1 MNRKTVVINTSLAL
15 VLLAAAVGAVM
26 QIDNPSA
33 PKPVEQT
40 AVVTQGPVSTTVT
53 TTGNMDSPRTVG
65 LPFSGQPGLVKAI
78 YTKIGDDV
86 KAGQKLAAVDDRAA
100 RAQYQ
105 HALAQLV
112 QARGALLTAQNPE
125 TAQEHQ
131 LDQANIASSIQDL
144 ANAQLAVKHAREKLA
159 ADVIEQ
165 NRLVAAAQR
174 NVTRTASA
182 AASATATASRQRQTV
197 TDLTANP
204 PAVTSD
210 TLTRTN
216 SRSRSANRQRQ
227 ITAETSTQAVAQAVA
242 QRTQVLLQDQQDIRR
257 LKNEATLAA
266 RNLSVARAQAAVNA
280 QGGHPGDILTARG
293 QIFDAEASLRDARNA
308 LSDTVL
314 RAPFAG
320 KVVDIAGNVGETPVG
335 AVRGTAATSASPNGP
350 GAVENRKPATQSGFV
365 ILADLTHKYVTAQV
379 DEADVGKIQPGQ
391 PANVT
396 FPATGAKVSGTV
408 EKIYEQEIVIN
419 NVVEYNVDILL
430 NDVGPTIKLG
440 QSATVQIVTA
450 AQQNVLSVPN
460 QAIIHA
466 GDQNILQVRR
476 GTQLMKI
483 PVKVGLVGDTS
494 TEVSSP
500 LLKAGDVVVLPTAGG
515 GGGGGGAGKR
525 GGSSGKIGLK

>member
-1 MNRKTVVINTSLAL
+1 
-15 VLLAAAVGAVM
+15 M

-53 TTGNMDSPRTVG
+53 TTGNMDTPHTVG
-65 LPFSGQPGLVKAI
+65 LPFSGQPGLVKAL

-86 KAGQKLAAVDDRAA
+86 KGGDKLAAVDDRLA

-105 HALAQLV
+105 HALAQLR
-112 QARGALLTAQNPE
+112 QAQGALLTAENPE

-131 LDQANIASSIQDL
+131 LDQANISASIQDL
-144 ANAQLAVKHAREKLA
+144 ANAQLDVQHARQKLA
-159 ADVIEQ
+159 SDTVEQ
-165 NRLVAAAQR
+165 NRLVAAAER
-174 NVTRTASA
+174 NVTRTANA
-182 AASATATASRQRQTV
+182 AANRARDFATTT
-197 TDLTANP
+197 TT
-204 PAVTSD
+204 TGM
-210 TLTRTN
+210 TTTTTTTN
-216 SRSRSANRQRQ
+216 SRSRHLERDRSIQAQ
-227 ITAETSTQAVAQAVA
+227 TSTQAVASAVA
-242 QRTQVLLQDQQDIRR
+242 QRNATLLQDEQDIKR
-257 LKNEATLAA
+257 LKNVATLAA
-266 RNLSVARAQAAVNA
+266 RNLTIARAQAAVNA
-280 QGGHPGDILTARG
+280 QGGHPGDIETAEG
-293 QIFDAEASLRDARNA
+293 QIEDALASVHDAKIA
-308 LSDTVL
+308 LADTVL

-320 KVVDIAGNVGETPVG
+320 KVVDIAGGVGETPVG
-335 AVRGTAATSASPNGP
+335 AVRGTAAASASPNGP

-365 ILADLTHKYVTAQV
+365 ILADLTHKFVTAQV

-391 PANVT
+391 PASVT

-408 EKIYEQEIVIN
+408 QKVYEQEIVIN

-440 QSATVQIVTA
+440 QSATVQIVTSA
-450 AQQNVLSVPN
+450 KQNVLSVPN

-466 GDQNILQVRR
+466 GNQSILQVRR

-483 PVKVGLVGDTS
+483 PVQVGLVGDTS

-500 LLKAGDVVVLPTAGG
+500 LLKAGDVVVLPSAGG
-515 GGGGGGAGKR
+515 GGGGGGGGKR

>member
-53 TTGNMDSPRTVG
+53 TTGNMDTPHTVG
-65 LPFSGQPGLVKAI
+65 LPFSGQPGLVRAI

-86 KAGQKLAAVDDRAA
+86 KGGQKLAAVDDRAA
-100 RAQYQ
+100 KAQYQ
-105 HALAQLV
+105 HALAALQ
-112 QARGALLTAQNPE
+112 QARGQLLSARNPE
-125 TAQEHQ
+125 SGGDYQ
-131 LDQANIASSIQDL
+131 LDQANIAASVQDL
-144 ANAQLAVKHAREKLA
+144 ANAQQAVQHARQQLA
-159 ADVIEQ
+159 LDTVEQ
-165 NRLVAAAQR
+165 NNLVRAAER

-182 AASATATASRQRQTV
+182 TAQRARDFSRTV
-197 TDLTANP
+197 TTHTNP
-204 PAVTSD
+204 AGTDIATS
-210 TLTRTN
+210 N
-216 SRSRSANRQRQ
+216 ARSTHLARERDIQAS
-227 ITAETSTQAVAQAVA
+227 TSSQAVAQAVA
-242 QRTQVLLQDQQDIRR
+242 TRNNTLLQDTQAIKR

-266 RNLSVARAQAAVNA
+266 RNLSVARAQALANQEGKPGQVETA
-280 QGGHPGDILTARG
+280 QGQVA
-293 QIFDAEASLRDARNA
+293 DALATIKDAKDA
-308 LSDTVL
+308 LADTVL

-320 KVVDIAGNVGETPVG
+320 KIVDIAGGVGETPVG
-335 AVRGTAATSASPNGP
+335 AVRGTAAASASPNGP
-350 GAVENRKPATQSGFV
+350 GAVENRKPATQSGFI

-396 FPATGAKVSGTV
+396 FPATGAKVTGTV

-466 GDQNILQVRR
+466 GDQSILQVRR

-500 LLKAGDVVVLPTAGG
+500 LLKAGDVVVLPSAGG
-515 GGGGGGAGKR
+515 GGGGGGGGKR

>member
-53 TTGNMDSPRTVG
+53 TTGNMDTPHTVG

-182 AASATATASRQRQTV
+182 AANRARDFSRTV
-197 TDLTANP
+197 TTQTNP
-204 PAVTSD
+204 QSTNTTTSN
-210 TLTRTN
+210 TR
-216 SRSRSANRQRQ
+216 SSHVERDRSIQAS
-227 ITAETSTQAVAQAVA
+227 TSTQAVAQAVA

-466 GDQNILQVRR
+466 GDQSILQVRR

-515 GGGGGGAGKR
+515 GGGGGGGAKR

>member
-53 TTGNMDSPRTVG
+53 TTGNLDSPHTVG

-86 KAGQKLAAVDDRAA
+86 KAGDKLAAVDDRPAK
-100 RAQYQ
+100 AQYQ
-105 HALAQLV
+105 HALAQLQ
-112 QARGALLTAQNPE
+112 QARGQLLTAQEGE

-131 LDQANIASSIQDL
+131 LDQANIAASVQDL
-144 ANAQLAVKHAREKLA
+144 ANAQQAVAHARQQLA
-159 ADVIEQ
+159 LDTIEQ
-165 NRLVAAAQR
+165 NRLVRAAQR

-182 AASATATASRQRQTV
+182 SVDRARQRVSDV
-197 TDLTANP
+197 TTHP
-204 PAVTSD
+204 PTLKSD
-210 TLTRTN
+210 TLTR
-216 SRSRSANRQRQ
+216 NRDRARQ
-227 ITAETSTQAVAQAVA
+227 IQASSSSQAVAQAIA
-242 QRTQVLLQDQQDIRR
+242 QRNNTLLQDEQAIKRA
-257 LKNEATLAA
+257 KNEATLAA

-280 QGGHPGDILTARG
+280 QGGRAGAIETARG
-293 QIFDAEASLRDARNA
+293 QVADARAAIHDAKIA
-308 LSDTVL
+308 LADTVL

-335 AVRGTAATSASPNGP
+335 AVRGTAAASASPNGP

-408 EKIYEQEIVIN
+408 EKVYEQEIVIN

-430 NDVGPTIKLG
+430 NNVPPTLKLG
-440 QSATVQIVTA
+440 QSATVQIVTSA
-450 AQQNVLSVPN
+450 KQNVMSVPN
-460 QAIIHA
+460 AAIIHA
-466 GDQNILQVRR
+466 GDQSLLQVRR

-483 PVKVGLVGDTS
+483 PVTVGLVGDTS

-500 LLKAGDVVVLPTAGG
+500 LLKAGDVVVLPTAGAG
-515 GGGGGGAGKR
+515 GGGGGGKR
-525 GGSSGKIGLK
+525 GGNKGLGLK